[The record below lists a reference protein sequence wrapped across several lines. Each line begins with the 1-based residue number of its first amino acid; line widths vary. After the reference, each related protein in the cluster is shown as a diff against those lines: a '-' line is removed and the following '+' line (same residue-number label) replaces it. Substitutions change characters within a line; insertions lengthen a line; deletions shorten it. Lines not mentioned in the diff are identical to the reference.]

1 MPATVSVLNGHLVQR
16 VSVLITDPLFY
27 AIAIPAVLIT
37 GISKAGV
44 GGGLGM
50 LGVLSMILV
59 VSPPQA
65 AAIMLPIL
73 CLMDPVSAWAY
84 RRHWHRGNVA
94 VMLSGAAVGMAGGML
109 AFGHLDGPVIKLIIG
124 TLVMA
129 FIANYV
135 LAPGSKTE
143 GRTPSRPVGMICG
156 AISGFTSFLI
166 HAGLPTVAIY
176 LLPQRLDKKIFVGTT
191 VMYFFAVNYA
201 KLVPYLY
208 LGLFDATNLATSAV
222 LAPLAP
228 VGVWMGLR
236 INRWLSQT
244 WFYRICYF
252 FLFFTGLKLL
262 YDGAVPYFG

>member
-1 MPATVSVLNGHLVQR
+1 
-16 VSVLITDPLFY
+16 LITDPLFY

-37 GISKAGV
+37 GISKAGI

-50 LGVLSMILV
+50 LGMLSLIMV

-73 CLMDPVSAWAY
+73 CLMDPLSAWAY
-84 RRHWHRGNVA
+84 RRTWHRGNVT
-94 VMLSGAAVGMAGGML
+94 VMFSGAAFGMVGGML
-109 AFGHLDGPVIKLIIG
+109 AFGLLDGSVIQLIIG

-129 FIANYV
+129 FIANYL
-135 LAPGSKTE
+135 LAPGSKIE
-143 GRTPSRPVGMICG
+143 GRRPSRPVGVVCG

-166 HAGLPTVAIY
+166 HAGMPTAAIY
-176 LLPQRLDKKIFVGTT
+176 LLPQRLDRAVFVGTT

-201 KLVPYLY
+201 KLIPYFY
-208 LGLFDATNLATSAV
+208 LGLFDTTNLATSLV

-228 VGVWMGLR
+228 VGVWLGFR

-244 WFYRICYF
+244 WFYRICYCL
-252 FLFFTGLKLL
+252 LFVIGLKLL
-262 YDGAVPYFG
+262 YDGATQLLG

>member
-1 MPATVSVLNGHLVQR
+1 M
-16 VSVLITDPLFY
+16 ITDPLFY

-37 GISKAGV
+37 GISKAGI
-44 GGGLGM
+44 GGGIGM
-50 LGVLSMILV
+50 LGVLSLMLV

-73 CLMDPVSAWAY
+73 CLMDPLSAWVY
-84 RRHWHRGNVA
+84 RRTWHRGNVT
-94 VMLSGAAVGMAGGML
+94 VMFSGAAFGMVGGIL
-109 AFGHLDGPVIKLIIG
+109 AFGLLDGSVIRLIIG
-124 TLVMA
+124 ALVMA
-129 FIANYV
+129 FVANNL
-135 LAPGSKTE
+135 LALWRKIE
-143 GRTPSRPVGMICG
+143 RRTPSRLVGVVCG

-176 LLPQRLDKKIFVGTT
+176 LLPQRLDKKVFVGTT

-201 KLVPYLY
+201 KLVPYFY
-208 LGLFDATNLATSAV
+208 LGLFDTTNLATSLV

-228 VGVWMGLR
+228 VGVWLGFR

-252 FLFFTGLKLL
+252 FLFVTGLKLL
-262 YDGAVPYFG
+262 YDGATQLLS